1 MISFIE
7 AFKLELESEAAQT
20 RRMPAIVPADKMDWQ
35 PHHKSMKIGPLA
47 SHLAEMPFMIALAL
61 KYPRWDF
68 SDSPYPN
75 KEMNNAQELVDR
87 LDYAVG
93 EAKTALDESSD
104 DILEEPWSL
113 GAGDVTYME
122 MPRWEAVRHAFG
134 QNAHHRAQLQVYLRL
149 LDIPV
154 PGPYGP
160 SADEM
165 GG

>member
-1 MISFIE
+1 MITFIE
-7 AFKLELESEAAQT
+7 AFKRELKAEAVQT
-20 RRMPAIVPADKMDWQ
+20 RRMLAIVPTDKMDWQ
-35 PHHKSMKIGPLA
+35 PHTKSMKIGPLA
-47 SHLAEMPFMIALAL
+47 SHLAEIPFMIALAL

-75 KEMNNAQELVDR
+75 KEMKNAQEFLDR
-87 LDYAVG
+87 LDYAVS
-93 EAKTALDESSD
+93 EAKAALDQSSD

-122 MPRWEAVRHAFG
+122 MSRWEAIRHAFG
-134 QNAHHRAQLQVYLRL
+134 QNAHHRAQLQVCLRL

>member
-1 MISFIE
+1 MVTFIE
-7 AFKLELESEAAQT
+7 AFKRELEAEATQT
-20 RRMPAIVPADKMDWQ
+20 RRMLAIVPADKMDWQ
-35 PHHKSMKIGPLA
+35 PHTKSMNIKALA
-47 SHLAEMPFMIALAL
+47 SHLAEMPFMIAIAL

-68 SDSPYPN
+68 SNSPYPT
-75 KEMNNAQELVDR
+75 KEMDDASELIDR
-87 LDYAVG
+87 LDYAVK
-93 EAKTALDESSD
+93 EAKLALDQSSD

-122 MPRWEAVRHAFG
+122 MSRWEAVRHAFG
-134 QNAHHRAQLQVYLRL
+134 QNAHHRAQLQVCLRL